1 MLYYMTNKNAQ
12 IVFNGVS
19 VTGSIS
25 MQDILM
31 QMKWN
36 RHKKK
41 KKKKKKKK
49 IDNILCILYLKH
61 CQLGKK

>member
-19 VTGSIS
+19 VTGNIS
-25 MQDILM
+25 LQDILM

-36 RHKKK
+36 THTQKKK
-41 KKKKKKKK
+41 KKKNL
-49 IDNILCILYLKH
+49 DNIYVLVYLIPKT
-61 CQLGKK
+61 